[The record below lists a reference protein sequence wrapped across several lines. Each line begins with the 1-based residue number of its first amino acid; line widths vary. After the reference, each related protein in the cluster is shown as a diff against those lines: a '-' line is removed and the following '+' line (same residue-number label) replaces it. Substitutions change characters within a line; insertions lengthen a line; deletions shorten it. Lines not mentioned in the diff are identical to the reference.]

1 MLKLTQK
8 EMEIVASKF
17 ELTMEGLKEDIEEEN
32 VRIFPSYEAFFY
44 WLHDEMK
51 PKELIKLMFKKKTLA
66 DKTEHIVLESGKTVC
81 ML

>member
-1 MLKLTQK
+1 MLELTEK
-8 EMEIVASKF
+8 EMEIVANKF
-17 ELTMEGLKEDIEEEN
+17 ELSIEGLKEEIKKEN

-51 PKELIKLMFKKKTLA
+51 PKELIKLMFEKKNLA
-66 DKTEHIVLESGKTVC
+66 DKSEHIVLESGKTVC

>member
-1 MLKLTQK
+1 MLELTEK
-8 EMEIVASKF
+8 EMEIVANKF
-17 ELTMEGLKEDIEEEN
+17 ELSIEGLKEEIKEEN

-51 PKELIKLMFKKKTLA
+51 PKELIKLMFEKKDLA
-66 DKTEHIVLESGKTVC
+66 DKSEHIVLESGKTVC